1 MFILIHYTFWL
12 IENWNI
18 CYTPMTNLPRIRIKF
33 SKAKV
38 NKIYIFVSNSKDWSE
53 SAH

>member
-1 MFILIHYTFWL
+1 MPYT
-12 IENWNI
+12 NDCSYKNPNI
-18 CYTPMTNLPRIRIKF
+18 KKFTNRN
-33 SKAKV
+33 AKV